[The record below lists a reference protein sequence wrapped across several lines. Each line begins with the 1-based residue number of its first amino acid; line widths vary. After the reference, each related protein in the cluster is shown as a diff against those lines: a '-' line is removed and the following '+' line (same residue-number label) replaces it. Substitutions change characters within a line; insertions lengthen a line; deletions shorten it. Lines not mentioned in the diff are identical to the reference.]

1 MLKTRHFPR
10 IVLTLLCAAL
20 VFAACTRPAITS
32 VAATTPAEGTGGGG
46 EGVDIGATETAV
58 ANMQQILFTGQTQT
72 AQAVIDG
79 VGGGDLLATA
89 TPTSPIL
96 LATATP
102 TAIIQLQPTAT
113 TIPTGPRQYTVR
125 PGDWLYK
132 IARENGVAPRDLIAA
147 NPQINPNAIL
157 IPGTVLTIPAP
168 GTGGGTSGGKTYVVR
183 SGDNLFR
190 IGLNNGTTYQV
201 LAQMNSIPAPYIVF
215 PGQVLQLP

>member
-1 MLKTRHFPR
+1 MLKNRHFPR

-20 VFAACTRPAITS
+20 VVVACTRPAITS
-32 VAATTPAEGTGGGG
+32 VVPTTPAEGIGGGG
-46 EGVDIGATETAV
+46 EGIDAGATETAI
-58 ANMQQILFTGQTQT
+58 ANMEQILFTGQTQT
-72 AQAVIDG
+72 SQALTSG
-79 VGGGDLLATA
+79 VGGGDLLASA
-89 TPTSPIL
+89 TPTVSFV

-102 TAIIQLQPTAT
+102 TTLVQLQPTT
-113 TIPTGPRQYTVR
+113 TPVPSGPRQYTVKA
-125 PGDWLYK
+125 GDWLYK

-168 GTGGGTSGGKTYVVR
+168 GTGGGAGGKSYVVR

-201 LAQMNSIPAPYIVF
+201 LASLNGIPAPYIVF
-215 PGQVLQLP
+215 PGQVLKLP